1 MSFTIEI
8 SGEGQ
13 VEKVVE
19 NNSATLTTLP
29 DEGWLFKHFIVGDEI
44 VTDTIYTVEVTEN
57 LKVTAV
63 FFVSIESYLRGLVG
77 FDVSDSALNSMRIF
91 RNIAKE
97 SDVADLTLREKELLY
112 ADLLMW
118 AATSPTSYTGSKDSD
133 GGWSHT
139 EAGKTISVTDK
150 KRFEQAAKTI
160 YKKYLDRKYSSSI
173 KIKNLW

>member
-1 MSFTIEI
+1 MNLNIEI
-8 SGEGQ
+8 LGEGK

-19 NNSATLTTLP
+19 NNSATLTASP
-29 DEGWLFKHFIVGDEI
+29 DEDWTFKHFVVGNET
-44 VTDTIYTVEVTEN
+44 VTDSTYTVEMTGD

-63 FFVSIESYLRGLVG
+63 FYVSIEVYLRGLVG
-77 FDVSDSALNSMRIF
+77 FDVSDSALNSIRIF
-91 RNIAKE
+91 RNIAKG
-97 SDVADLTLREKELLY
+97 SNISDLTLREKELLY

-118 AATSPTSYTGSKDSD
+118 AATSPTSYTGSKDAD

-139 EAGKTISVTDK
+139 EASKTISVTDK